1 MQESFSR
8 IYPAI
13 FELLWHSM
21 PTCTASKDNPD
32 SPHMLSKCSW
42 KGEKVNCSD
51 IFTPVITDSGV
62 CCAFN
67 LQDNLRDSDYSR
79 LVHTMQE
86 ESKGPSEEKIRTVVS
101 GIGRGLEV
109 VLDQNSDRSSAANTD
124 IVAFSEPATNLS
136 SHGSPASVCSSASLP
151 SSHFFREV
159 ICCSNRALATL
170 SRCLRDKS

>member
-1 MQESFSR
+1 
-8 IYPAI
+8 
-13 FELLWHSM
+13 M

-79 LVHTMQE
+79 LVRTMQE
-86 ESKGPSEEKIRTVVS
+86 ESRGPSERNMRTPVS

-109 VLDQNSDRSSAANTD
+109 VLDQNSHRSLAPIID
-124 IVAFSEPATNLS
+124 IVAFSGSATNLS
-136 SHGSPASVCSSASLP
+136 SQDSLASVCFSASLQ

-159 ICCSNRALATL
+159 TWCSSQGWATL
-170 SRCLRDKS
+170 SRCEQVRQ

>member
-1 MQESFSR
+1 MQESLSR
-8 IYPAI
+8 VYPAI

-42 KGEKVNCSD
+42 KGEDVNCSD

-67 LQDNLRDSDYSR
+67 LQDNLRDSAYSR
-79 LVHTMQE
+79 LVRTMQG
-86 ESKGPSEEKIRTVVS
+86 ESKGPSEEKMKTVVS

-109 VLDQNSDRSSAANTD
+109 VLDQNSHRSKAANTD
-124 IVAFSEPATNLS
+124 IVTFSGPATNLS
-136 SHGSPASVCSSASLP
+136 SHGSLASVCSSASP
-151 SSHFFREV
+151 RSSHFFREV
-159 ICCSNRALATL
+159 ICCSNQGWATL
-170 SRCLRDKS
+170 SRCEQVRQ

>member
-1 MQESFSR
+1 MQDSFSR

-13 FELLWHSM
+13 FDLLWHSM
-21 PTCTASKDNPD
+21 PTCTTSKDNSD

-86 ESKGPSEEKIRTVVS
+86 ESKGPSEEKMRTVVS

-109 VLDQNSDRSSAANTD
+109 FLDQNSHRSKAANTD
-124 IVAFSEPATNLS
+124 IAAFS
-136 SHGSPASVCSSASLP
+136 G
-151 SSHFFREV
+151 
-159 ICCSNRALATL
+159 
-170 SRCLRDKS
+170 

>member
-1 MQESFSR
+1 
-8 IYPAI
+8 
-13 FELLWHSM
+13 M

-42 KGEKVNCSD
+42 KGQKVNCSD

-79 LVHTMQE
+79 LVQTMQE
-86 ESKGPSEEKIRTVVS
+86 ESKGPSEENMRKVVS

-109 VLDQNSDRSSAANTD
+109 VLDQNSHRSSTTNIGNAR
-124 IVAFSEPATNLS
+124 FSGSATNPCS
-136 SHGSPASVCSSASLP
+136 PGSPASVCSSASP
-151 SSHFFREV
+151 RSSHFFREV
-159 ICCSNRALATL
+159 ICCSNQDWATL
-170 SRCLRDKS
+170 SRCEQVRQ

>member
-79 LVHTMQE
+79 LVHTMQG
-86 ESKGPSEEKIRTVVS
+86 ESKGPSEEKMKTVVS
-101 GIGRGLEV
+101 GIGTGLEV
-109 VLDQNSDRSSAANTD
+109 FLDQNSHRSKAANTD
-124 IVAFSEPATNLS
+124 IAAFS
-136 SHGSPASVCSSASLP
+136 G
-151 SSHFFREV
+151 
-159 ICCSNRALATL
+159 
-170 SRCLRDKS
+170 

>member
-21 PTCTASKDNPD
+21 PTSTASKDNPD

-42 KGEKVNCSD
+42 KGEDVNCSE
-51 IFTPVITDSGV
+51 IFTPVITDSGI

-67 LQDNLRDSDYSR
+67 MQDNLRDSDYSR
-79 LVHTMQE
+79 LVQTMQGE
-86 ESKGPSEEKIRTVVS
+86 LKGPSEEKMRTVVS

-109 VLDQNSDRSSAANTD
+109 FLDQNSHRSSATN
-124 IVAFSEPATNLS
+124 IGNVILSGSATNLS
-136 SHGSPASVCSSASLP
+136 SPGSLASVCSSASP
-151 SSHFFREV
+151 RSSHFFREV
-159 ICCSNRALATL
+159 ICCSNQDWATL
-170 SRCLRDKS
+170 SRCEQVRQ

>member
-8 IYPAI
+8 VYPAI

-21 PTCTASKDNPD
+21 PTCTASKDNLD

-79 LVHTMQE
+79 LVHAMQG
-86 ESKGPSEEKIRTVVS
+86 ESKSPSERKMRTAS
-101 GIGRGLEV
+101 GAVG
-109 VLDQNSDRSSAANTD
+109 NK
-124 IVAFSEPATNLS
+124 P
-136 SHGSPASVCSSASLP
+136 CSSMPGTS
-151 SSHFFREV
+151 
-159 ICCSNRALATL
+159 
-170 SRCLRDKS
+170 KS

>member
-13 FELLWHSM
+13 FKLLWHSM
-21 PTCTASKDNPD
+21 PTCTPSTDNPD

-42 KGEKVNCSD
+42 KGEDVNCSD

-67 LQDNLRDSDYSR
+67 LQDNLRESDYSR
-79 LVHTMQE
+79 LVRTMQGV
-86 ESKGPSEEKIRTVVS
+86 SKGPTEENMRKVVS

-109 VLDQNSDRSSAANTD
+109 FLDQNSQRSSATNIGNAR
-124 IVAFSEPATNLS
+124 FSGSATNPCSL
-136 SHGSPASVCSSASLP
+136 GSPVSVCSLVSP
-151 SSHFFREV
+151 RSSHFFREV
-159 ICCSNRALATL
+159 T
-170 SRCLRDKS
+170 

>member
-1 MQESFSR
+1 
-8 IYPAI
+8 
-13 FELLWHSM
+13 M

-42 KGEKVNCSD
+42 KGEDVNCSD

-79 LVHTMQE
+79 LVQAMQE
-86 ESKGPSEEKIRTVVS
+86 ESKSTSERKMGTAVS

-109 VLDQNSDRSSAANTD
+109 VLVQNSHRALAPITD
-124 IVAFSEPATNLS
+124 IVAFAGSATNLS
-136 SHGSPASVCSSASLP
+136 TQDSPASV
-151 SSHFFREV
+151 
-159 ICCSNRALATL
+159 
-170 SRCLRDKS
+170 